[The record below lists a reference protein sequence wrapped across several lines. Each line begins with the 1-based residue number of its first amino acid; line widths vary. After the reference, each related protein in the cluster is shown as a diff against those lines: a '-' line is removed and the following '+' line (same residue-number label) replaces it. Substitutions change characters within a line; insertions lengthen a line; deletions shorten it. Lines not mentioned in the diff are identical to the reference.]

1 MIEGL
6 RGRYWSSRW
15 RHLYRQ
21 KYVASDARILMC
33 IGRGCHC
40 CVATLSNRVRP
51 PPTTLPHVFL
61 PFPPSDASWIVSSLV
76 PPRRDERLHLI
87 YWNFCNL
94 LAKRLCA
101 TPGTSFYTR
110 LEQDPDTAPR
120 STDNSPAPLLFVEV
134 NALSNCVLELC
145 VSVLRAESISLS
157 LSLSFRPA
165 GTIFEIVTNGVS
177 KDTCL
182 LRTNIP
188 DRSKWT
194 NKCFFFFCSFTFKL
208 QFARENKTPHNFCG
222 LFNCHSIEHDNWL
235 ENYWRRLKIMLLR
248 LLFQK
253 NNCVGAIIFK
263 TSLTTTTEI
272 WSQMKKGNEIVE
284 HIL

>member
-51 PPTTLPHVFL
+51 PSPTPFL
-61 PFPPSDASWIVSSLV
+61 TFPPSDASWIVSSLV
-76 PPRRDERLHLI
+76 PPRWDERLHLI

-134 NALSNCVLELC
+134 NALSNCVLELPVC
-145 VSVLRAESISLS
+145 VCVCLFFARNR
-157 LSLSFRPA
+157 SLSFRLA
-165 GTIFEIVTNGVS
+165 ATGTRGNDFRDCYEQERVCCVRVLLIVRN
-177 KDTCL
+177 
-182 LRTNIP
+182 
-188 DRSKWT
+188 
-194 NKCFFFFCSFTFKL
+194 
-208 QFARENKTPHNFCG
+208 
-222 LFNCHSIEHDNWL
+222 
-235 ENYWRRLKIMLLR
+235 
-248 LLFQK
+248 
-253 NNCVGAIIFK
+253 
-263 TSLTTTTEI
+263 
-272 WSQMKKGNEIVE
+272 
-284 HIL
+284 